1 MITLPS
7 ASITC
12 GFADIPAVIGNVTA
26 LRQTAKVSTAP
37 VFYWSAARFFE
48 FVLGCTW
55 RHGNKLV
62 TRGVLL
68 PDAFSD
74 DRPLFLATGS
84 SIARHRQA
92 IADYTAQ
99 KRRAKSL

>member
-1 MITLPS
+1 MS
-7 ASITC
+7 AIYLS
-12 GFADIPAVIGNVTA
+12 VTTDRQQTPIA
-26 LRQTAKVSTAP
+26 LTTP
-37 VFYWSAARFFE
+37 VFYWSAARFFTYC
-48 FVLGCTW
+48 LNCSW

-62 TRGVLL
+62 TRGVLI

-92 IADYTAQ
+92 IADYRTGP
-99 KRRAKSL
+99 KRRAKPL